1 MSRGRQADSEDL
13 FADTRMSFGDH
24 IEELRWHLVRAIVG
38 FAIIVHLVFIMDGIG
53 VATGTNI
60 GIGKPMLEFI
70 QQPVRDSMFEYSQ
83 RRTKR
88 ALEEIKNSSK
98 GETLNAPREMEL
110 QVDVTSLASS
120 LAQKLKLPQPEKNDD
135 SAEAD
140 FQKLRVKVAPYDI
153 AGISSG
159 ALQDINNRYGLKTLS
174 PTEAMFVYI
183 KVAFVC
189 GLVLSSPW
197 VFWQIWSFVA
207 AGLFPHEKRYINVYL
222 PFSLGLFLAGVLTC
236 QFLVIPNAVN
246 ALLWFN
252 EWLDLE
258 PDFRLNEWLTFA
270 IMMPVIFGISF
281 QTPLVMLF
289 LERLGFVSIETYRKK
304 RLYAYFGL
312 GFFGAL
318 VNPSADFISQFFL
331 LIPLFLLYELGIWLC
346 KLTAR
351 HDSDVDVPDS
361 QEMVEV

>member
-24 IEELRWHLVRAIVG
+24 IEELRWHLVRAIAG

-53 VATGTNI
+53 YATDTKI
-60 GIGKPMLEFI
+60 GVGKPMMAFI
-70 QQPVRDSMFEYSQ
+70 QRPVENELREFAN
-83 RRTKR
+83 RRRKK
-88 ALEEIKNSSK
+88 ALEEIRASDDVDTRNKPRELKVDFDVNPVLDKVAERFGLAKVERSEGASEPVYVT
-98 GETLNAPREMEL
+98 ETLR
-110 QVDVTSLASS
+110 
-120 LAQKLKLPQPEKNDD
+120 
-135 SAEAD
+135 
-140 FQKLRVKVAPYDI
+140 VAPYDW
-153 AGISSG
+153 AEVMGQ
-159 ALQDINNRYGLKTLS
+159 ALQDIDRKFTLKTLS
-174 PTEAMFVYI
+174 VTEAMFVYI

-197 VFWQIWSFVA
+197 VFYQIWSFVA
-207 AGLFPHEKRYINVYL
+207 AGLFPHEKKYVNVYL
-222 PFSLGLFLAGVLTC
+222 PFSLGLFLVGVLVC
-236 QFLVIPNAVN
+236 EFLVIPNAVR

-258 PDFRLNEWLTFA
+258 PDLRLNEWLTFA

-289 LERLGFVSIETYRKK
+289 LERLGFVSIETYRSK

-351 HDSDVDVPDS
+351 HDSDIDVPDS

>member
-1 MSRGRQADSEDL
+1 MSHGRQADSEDL
-13 FADTRMSFGDH
+13 FADTRMSFGEH
-24 IEELRWHLVRAIVG
+24 IEELRWHLIRAIVG
-38 FAIIVHLVFIMDGIG
+38 FAIVVHLVFILDGIG
-53 VATGTNI
+53 YATDTRI
-60 GIGKPMLEFI
+60 GVGKPMMAFI
-70 QQPVRDSMFEYSQ
+70 QRPVESALRDFAA
-83 RRTKR
+83 RRRKL
-88 ALEEIKNSSK
+88 ALEDFRASEDAEERNAPKKIKADIDISPILDRVGERFGLKPASGTENTSDPVYVT
-98 GETLNAPREMEL
+98 ETLR
-110 QVDVTSLASS
+110 
-120 LAQKLKLPQPEKNDD
+120 
-135 SAEAD
+135 
-140 FQKLRVKVAPYDI
+140 VAPYDW
-153 AGISSG
+153 AEVMSQ
-159 ALQDINNRYGLKTLS
+159 ALQDIERKYTLKTLS
-174 PTEAMFVYI
+174 VTEAMFVYI

-197 VFWQIWSFVA
+197 VFWQIWSFIA
-207 AGLFPHEKRYINVYL
+207 AGLFPHEKKYVNVYL
-222 PFSLGLFLAGVLTC
+222 PFSLGLFLIGVLVC
-236 QFLVIPNAVN
+236 EFLVIPNAVR

-258 PDFRLNEWLTFA
+258 PDLRLNEWLTFA

-289 LERLGFVSIETYRKK
+289 LERLGFVTIETYRKK
-304 RLYAYFGL
+304 RIYAYFGL

-351 HDSDVDVPDS
+351 HDSDIDVPDS